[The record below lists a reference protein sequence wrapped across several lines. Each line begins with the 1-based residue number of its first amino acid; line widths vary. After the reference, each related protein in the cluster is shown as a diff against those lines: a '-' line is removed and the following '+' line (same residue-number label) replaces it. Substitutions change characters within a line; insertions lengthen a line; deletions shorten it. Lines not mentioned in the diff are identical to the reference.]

1 MIYHK
6 SDWTAEQVDLIFLNL
21 DVAEVPELVD
31 AHDSGSCDLHTF

>member
-6 SDWTAEQVDLIFLNL
+6 SDWTAEQMDVNFLNL

-31 AHDSGSCDLHTF
+31 AYDSGSCDLYTF